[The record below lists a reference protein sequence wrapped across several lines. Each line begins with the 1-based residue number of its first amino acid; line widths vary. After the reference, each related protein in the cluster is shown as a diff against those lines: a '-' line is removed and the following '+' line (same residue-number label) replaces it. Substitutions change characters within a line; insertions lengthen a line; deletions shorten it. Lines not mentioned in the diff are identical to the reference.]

1 MRARWRSSTEP
12 SATETSGS
20 RLAAIR
26 EARGVMELLLKIPGP
41 VPMEPV
47 STLLYGFDPDPIW
60 PDPPKYLAEWGT
72 ADGSASR

>member
-1 MRARWRSSTEP
+1 MLSSARLH
-12 SATETSGS
+12 A
-20 RLAAIR
+20 R
-26 EARGVMELLLKIPGP
+26 EATCTFFSGDPRAGEVMELLLKITGL